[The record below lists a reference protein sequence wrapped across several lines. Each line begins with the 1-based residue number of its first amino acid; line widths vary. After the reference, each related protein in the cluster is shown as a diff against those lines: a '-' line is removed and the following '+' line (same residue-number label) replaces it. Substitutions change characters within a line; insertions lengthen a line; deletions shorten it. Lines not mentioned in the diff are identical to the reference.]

1 MMISLSLLTGLK
13 HKLKSVI
20 ALSASILLAFMLSAC
35 SQTFQR
41 QTCVALAKEVNYC
54 LAPIPLD
61 ATNQTWV
68 RSATQKAGIRVG
80 SSQHELMTRVEI
92 DANGLTLVGLA
103 PLGQALFTLIYDGST
118 LTSEQ
123 SVLLGS
129 EFKAEYLLALIQLI
143 YWPEETVNAHLHGA
157 RLTSRDCDG
166 SKCRKIYADATNA
179 TMKVNTSTQNDS
191 IVNIE
196 YSHDDPWQAEINLQI
211 PAAKFELTLTP
222 I

>member
-1 MMISLSLLTGLK
+1 MSLSLLTGLK
-13 HKLKSVI
+13 HKLKIVI
-20 ALSASILLAFMLSAC
+20 ALLLAFMLSAC
-35 SQTFQR
+35 SQTLQR

-61 ATNQTWV
+61 ETNQIWV
-68 RSATQKAGIRVG
+68 RSATQKAAIRVD
-80 SSQHELMTRVEI
+80 SSQHELMTQVEI

-143 YWPEETVNAHLHGA
+143 YWPEETVNSHLQGA
-157 RLTSRDCDG
+157 ILTSGDCGG
-166 SKCRKIYADATNA
+166 SRCRKIYADPSNPTTNI
-179 TMKVNTSTQNDS
+179 NTGTQNDS

-196 YSHDDPWQAEINLQI
+196 YSHDDPWQAEIALKI
-211 PAAKFELTLTP
+211 PQAKFELTLTP

>member
-1 MMISLSLLTGLK
+1 MNSLTLLTSLK
-13 HKLKSVI
+13 HKLKTVI
-20 ALSASILLAFMLSAC
+20 AMSAIIPLAFILSAC

-61 ATNQTWV
+61 ETNQTWV
-68 RSATQKAGIRVG
+68 RSATQKAGIKVDAA
-80 SSQHELMTRVEI
+80 QHELMTQVEI
-92 DANGLTLVGLA
+92 DANELTLVGLA
-103 PLGQALFTLIYDGST
+103 PLGQALFTLIYDGNT

-123 SVLLGS
+123 SVLLGG

-143 YWPEETVNAHLHGA
+143 YWPEDTVNTHLQGA
-157 RLTSRDCDG
+157 KLTSSDCG
-166 SKCRKIYADATNA
+166 ASRCRKIYAIGSNPSIN
-179 TMKVNTSTQNDS
+179 VNTRTQNDS

-196 YSHDDPWQAEINLQI
+196 YSHDDPWQAEIDLKI
-211 PAAKFELTLTP
+211 PQAKFELTLTP